1 MYDPFIQEK
10 VERGVLEGFTCDPF
24 PSKGRSLVNACV
36 LPAWSARQRAGIR
49 VSFLACPFLAKGRS
63 GSAGSRYGR
72 LRLWLAKER
81 RNGVG
86 EKSAANCGKI
96 AGTASPSRAL
106 VAHSGRFRVDDCAVA
121 RACVR
126 VPSFTAHGPSARAT
140 LLLLITLIAK
150 RRSPRATCMRAL
162 PRVHLGDRKSV
173 V

>member
-1 MYDPFIQEK
+1 M
-10 VERGVLEGFTCDPF
+10 
-24 PSKGRSLVNACV
+24 
-36 LPAWSARQRAGIR
+36 
-49 VSFLACPFLAKGRS
+49 CPFLTKGRS

-86 EKSAANCGKI
+86 EKSTANSGKI

-121 RACVR
+121 RACLR
-126 VPSFTAHGPSARAT
+126 APSFTAHGPSARAT

-150 RRSPRATCMRAL
+150 RRDPRRRACVSC
-162 PRVHLGDRKSV
+162 PVCSSGGARPPHSHRISRQKWRCGSSVGDWIRRPYPVAADCEWERGFARDRVRSC
-173 V
+173 